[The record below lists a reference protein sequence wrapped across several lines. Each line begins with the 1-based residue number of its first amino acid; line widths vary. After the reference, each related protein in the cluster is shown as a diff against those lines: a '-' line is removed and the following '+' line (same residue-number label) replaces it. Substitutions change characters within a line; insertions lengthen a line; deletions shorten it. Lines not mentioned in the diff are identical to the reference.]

1 MKKIVYLFFVVVS
14 ASFNILAQNYT
25 YQTYLKDE
33 KLQGIFFN
41 QIAESKFSD
50 AQKTYTKYQN
60 KIGFYP
66 HYMKAI
72 LQHQKG
78 DTNYLSSLTK
88 AFRQGYDMKFLGKDY
103 SFNPHD
109 SLKLTKRFKENYLQD
124 FDKATI
130 LQIDS
135 LIKQDQFYRKQTNCL
150 NPRMYDSLMRLQTK
164 IDETNQL
171 FLENYITTK
180 GFPTALKIGDYFLGI
195 TPLDPYVILAHMGTS
210 KRAIQLN
217 ILKTNYQMC
226 LQQKES
232 WEKLSTLVF
241 NLHHR
246 FRNEYSEFSGL
257 FIQNNQVDYDKSLFS
272 LVVMGRILSQLTD
285 YRFVIKANNQLL
297 ASRFIEAFSKSFS
310 LVDVDYD
317 PTLLAI
323 LKAENAP
330 LPQRPTKDLIDVKI
344 DSSVPNTTIIYKLQK
359 P

>member
-1 MKKIVYLFFVVVS
+1 MKRIIYFFFVIVS
-14 ASFNILAQNYT
+14 ASFKISAQNYT

-33 KLQGIFFN
+33 KLQGLFFK
-41 QIAESKFSD
+41 QIAESKFLE
-50 AQKTYTKYQN
+50 AQKTYSKYQN

-66 HYMKAI
+66 YYMKAI

-78 DTNYLSSLTK
+78 DSNYAGNLTK

-103 SFNPHD
+103 SFNPYD

-124 FDKATI
+124 FDRTTV

-135 LIKQDQFYRKQTNCL
+135 LIKQDQFYRKQTSCVS
-150 NPRMYDSLMRLQTK
+150 PRMYDSLMKLQTK
-164 IDETNQL
+164 IDESNQL

-180 GFPTALKIGDYFLGI
+180 GFPTALKIGDYFSGI
-195 TPLDPYVILAHMGTS
+195 TPLDPYIILAHMGTS
-210 KRAIQLN
+210 KRTIQLT
-217 ILKTNYQMC
+217 ILKTNYQLC

-257 FIQNNQVDYDKSLFS
+257 YIQNNQVDYDKSLFS

-297 ASRFIEAFSKSFS
+297 ASHFIEAFSKSFS
-310 LVDVDYD
+310 LVEIDYD
-317 PTLLAI
+317 PNLLAI
-323 LKAENAP
+323 LKAENIP
-330 LPQRPTKDLIDVKI
+330 QPQRPTKDLIDVRI
-344 DSSVPNTTIIYKLQK
+344 DSSVPKNTIIYKLQK